1 MLWPFYVNFVGWRS
15 TWVKPWLWSSM
26 SERRSSWIIISF
38 LYGRRL
44 RSPTPILRGA
54 ILITSFQYETCFSTL
69 SQQGLRILSSSW
81 ETVFPTPFSRD
92 MVQQDRHGHPF
103 SSTILY
109 GSEVW
114 RSCLLDSD
122 WASIEKVQTLLLLH
136 QMQSS
141 NPSTHHPCKVWCLTL
156 PTWDFVQRCLIL
168 TSHSKLCWLGKG
180 SRQVSI
186 FGLLFIVV
194 HCFS

>member
-1 MLWPFYVNFVGWRS
+1 
-15 TWVKPWLWSSM
+15 M
-26 SERRSSWIIISF
+26 SQRRSSWIIISF
-38 LYGRRL
+38 SDGRRL

-54 ILITSFQYETCFSTL
+54 ILITSFQYETWFSTL
-69 SQQGLRILSSSW
+69 SQQGLQILSSSW

-103 SSTILY
+103 PSTILY

-114 RSCLLDSD
+114 RSCLLESD

-141 NPSTHHPCKVWCLTL
+141 NPQPIILAKFGVWPFQLEILFNVVSFLHHIQS
-156 PTWDFVQRCLIL
+156 FVDLA
-168 TSHSKLCWLGKG
+168 KG
-180 SRQVSI
+180 QDRYPYLAYSLS
-186 FGLLFIVV
+186 
-194 HCFS
+194 